1 MKSGNNSRRLSDN
14 IALKAL
20 WLLNSSTVAR
30 TFSGMKHS
38 MFLPALMALLLALPA
53 TAQAACIAEFKA
65 KQDNPLRLQH
75 GEMQVAS
82 CDVSAATA
90 EVRERLA
97 QQGWILLKIV
107 SLKG

>member
-1 MKSGNNSRRLSDN
+1 MKQN
-14 IALKAL
+14 
-20 WLLNSSTVAR
+20 LLI
-30 TFSGMKHS
+30 
-38 MFLPALMALLLALPA
+38 PALAAALLAFSLP
-53 TAQAACIAEFKA
+53 AQAADCYADYKA

>member
-1 MKSGNNSRRLSDN
+1 MTRT
-14 IALKAL
+14 ALISAA
-20 WLLNSSTVAR
+20 TAI
-30 TFSGMKHS
+30 
-38 MFLPALMALLLALPA
+38 LLALPA

-75 GEMQVAS
+75 GEMQVSS
-82 CDVSAATA
+82 CDMATATA
-90 EVRERLA
+90 EVTARLA

>member
-1 MKSGNNSRRLSDN
+1 MTR
-14 IALKAL
+14 
-20 WLLNSSTVAR
+20 
-30 TFSGMKHS
+30 
-38 MFLPALMALLLALPA
+38 MFLIPALAALLLALPA
-53 TAQAACIAEFKA
+53 TAQAACIAEYKA

-82 CDVSAATA
+82 CDMAEASAEVSA
-90 EVRERLA
+90 RLV